1 MKEAVGTHATQ
12 LRAPQHRTR
21 HHTEPAGV
29 LPWRPRVA
37 RAQAD
42 AEILLR
48 RYRRGVVDSV
58 TADYVMLLGMWRV
71 LYVISWVMRAYTPT
85 WTPDV
90 LASLVPGAVQAL
102 LHLELIAAQYANAG
116 PSWFN
121 RPTPPSGQPCWPS
134 RPAVQTGPGGK
145 RTRAPHRTFQAVY
158 VHAKRR
164 GCRKPIYLGSMHTA
178 VGSSLV
184 YAMPD
189 VEADEGV
196 PLTLEAPPPSSP
208 PMPPPVPPPSLPPS
222 PPPPARSPSPS
233 PPPPPS
239 PSPPPPSFP
248 PAIPAD
254 QPQAPPPPP
263 SSPAPSEDEP
273 SN

>member
-196 PLTLEAPPPSSP
+196 PLTLAVDDSDIEAPPPSSP

-222 PPPPARSPSPS
+222 TASAAFAVAQS
-233 PPPPPS
+233 
-239 PSPPPPSFP
+239 
-248 PAIPAD
+248 I
-254 QPQAPPPPP
+254 
-263 SSPAPSEDEP
+263 
-273 SN
+273 